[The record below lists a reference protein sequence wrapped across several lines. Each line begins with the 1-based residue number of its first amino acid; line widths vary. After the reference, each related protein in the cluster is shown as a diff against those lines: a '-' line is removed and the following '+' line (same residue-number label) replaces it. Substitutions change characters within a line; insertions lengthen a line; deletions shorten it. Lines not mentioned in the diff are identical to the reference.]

1 MLPVSTLRSSRKK
14 AVAGDDDARGSLA
27 GFASSGCSVWVQAW
41 PVGLR
46 TSSAWALLGAGPG
59 IPWTRPPQP
68 SPVGHS
74 GGHRA
79 ALAMPFW
86 PPEWFFCLW
95 AVRRLHRGLPHGAG
109 CCRGSWQFPV
119 WTSFSSC
126 TIVLVLAGIELIFFL
141 IAGTVQCFGFS
152 MRIRL
157 ITH

>member
-95 AVRRLHRGLPHGAG
+95 AVRRLHRGLPLHGHMPSSLLQNYSSSVCFHISEELADVPPCPLRPQPAPG
-109 CCRGSWQFPV
+109 RDSSWGPYNSV
-119 WTSFSSC
+119 
-126 TIVLVLAGIELIFFL
+126 G
-141 IAGTVQCFGFS
+141 
-152 MRIRL
+152 
-157 ITH
+157 